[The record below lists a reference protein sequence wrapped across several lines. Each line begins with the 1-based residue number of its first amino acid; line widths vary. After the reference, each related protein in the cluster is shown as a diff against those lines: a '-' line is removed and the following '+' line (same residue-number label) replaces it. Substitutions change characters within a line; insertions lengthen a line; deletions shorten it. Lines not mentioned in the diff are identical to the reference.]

1 MAVKI
6 VPMTADHIDDVAK
19 LEKLCF
25 SRPWSRDMLKEELD
39 NACAALLVAEEDGR
53 VLGYAGLQVVL
64 DEGYIMNVAVQP
76 EHRQQGIASKL
87 IRVFID
93 FARANQLAFLS
104 LEVRPSNTPA
114 IMLYGHLGFRTVG
127 RRSNYYEHPTE
138 DALIMT
144 LNFADEEGVQS

>member
-1 MAVKI
+1 MAVRI
-6 VPMTADHIDDVAK
+6 LPMTADHIDAVAK

-39 NACAALLVAEEDGR
+39 NACAAFLVAEEDGE
-53 VLGYAGLQVVL
+53 VLGYAGVQVIL
-64 DEGYIMNVAVQP
+64 DEGYIMNVAVEP

-93 FARANQLAFLS
+93 FARANRLSFLS
-104 LEVRPSNTPA
+104 LEVRPSNTQA

-144 LNFADEEGVQS
+144 LDFSEEGARK

>member
-6 VPMTADHIDDVAK
+6 VPMNADHIDEVAK

-25 SRPWSRDMLKEELD
+25 SRPWSRDMLKEEMD
-39 NACAALLVAEEDGR
+39 NACAALLVAEEDGK
-53 VLGYAGLQVVL
+53 VLGYAGLQVIL

-76 EHRQQGIASKL
+76 EHRQKGIASKL

-93 FARANQLAFLS
+93 FAKANHMAFLT
-104 LEVRPSNTPA
+104 LEVRPSNMPA

-127 RRSNYYEHPTE
+127 RRNNYYEHPTE

-144 LNFADEEGVQS
+144 LTFSEEGEAE

>member
-1 MAVKI
+1 MSIQI
-6 VPMTADHIDDVAK
+6 VPMTRDHVDEVVK

-25 SRPWSRDMLKEELD
+25 SRPWSREMLNEELD
-39 NACAALLVAEEDGR
+39 NACAALLVAEEDGK

-76 EHRQQGIASKL
+76 ERRQQGIAGKML
-87 IRVFID
+87 RVFID
-93 FARANQLAFLS
+93 FAKANHLAFLT
-104 LEVRPSNTPA
+104 LEVRPSNTAA
-114 IMLYGHLGFRTVG
+114 IILYGHLGFRTVG

-144 LNFADEEGVQS
+144 LDFTEERA